1 MPFVMQHSIEVSPL
15 SYTNKLQH
23 SFCMLF
29 YFCVL
34 ITLSLKQIILSCQ
47 STSEKYYLGKANKLA
62 ITQEIPQK
70 QLKLFSLSGDY
81 TLFLSRQTTINYYL
95 WYQLSGKTTGQAC
108 PLTSKER
115 ITFVLYLISLRVYNW
130 HTLGSPVTGLSLYV
144 AIGIP
149 KGDLN
154 RN

>member
-1 MPFVMQHSIEVSPL
+1 MPFVMQHTIKASPV
-15 SYTNKLQH
+15 SYTHKLQH

-29 YFCVL
+29 SFCVL
-34 ITLSLKQIILSCQ
+34 STLSLKQIILSCQ

-95 WYQLSGKTTGQAC
+95 WYQLSRKKTGQAC
-108 PLTSKER
+108 PLTSKDR
-115 ITFVLYLISLRVYNW
+115 IAFAFYLISLRVYNW
-130 HTLGSPVTGLSLYV
+130 HTLGSPVTSLSLYG

-149 KGDLN
+149 KGYLT
-154 RN
+154 RH